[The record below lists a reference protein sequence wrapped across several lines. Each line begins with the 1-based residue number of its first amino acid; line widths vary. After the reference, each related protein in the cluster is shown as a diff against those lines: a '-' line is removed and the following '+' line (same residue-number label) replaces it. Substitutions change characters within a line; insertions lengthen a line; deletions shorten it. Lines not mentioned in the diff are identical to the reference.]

1 MPASLSMPLMSHQD
15 GINYAIPLNNINKIN
30 TQRSTLPNRPITP
43 VQQMAAATFG
53 AIATS
58 LFGIIL

>member
-1 MPASLSMPLMSHQD
+1 MPLMSHQD